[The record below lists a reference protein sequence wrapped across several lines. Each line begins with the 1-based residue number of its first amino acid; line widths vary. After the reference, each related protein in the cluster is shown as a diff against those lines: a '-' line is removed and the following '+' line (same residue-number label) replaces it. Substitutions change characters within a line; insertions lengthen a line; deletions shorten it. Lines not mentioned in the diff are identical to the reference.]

1 MKLVYVNSM
10 TEDKRDYEVGRGRPP
25 AHTRFKKGQSGNPR
39 GPGPKNLPALLV
51 EALDEPVTA
60 TIDGDRREITK
71 REAVVTHSV
80 NKSAAVDRRATKML
94 VGMMKDAEKK
104 AGVVSPPQPAPLTPA
119 DVGAMATFIASRQR
133 GD

>member
-60 TIDGDRREITK
+60 TIDGDRRETTK
-71 REAVVTHSV
+71 REAVVTQ
-80 NKSAAVDRRATKML
+80 L
-94 VGMMKDAEKK
+94 V
-104 AGVVSPPQPAPLTPA
+104 APICARPRYWSTC
-119 DVGAMATFIASRQR
+119 
-133 GD
+133 